1 MTEHETDE
9 TEHVTDETEHV
20 TEHETEH
27 ETEYKIV
34 DPATNS
40 LVRRYPTS
48 DDATVERAIAAA
60 AEEFADWRRRP
71 IKERADAVL
80 AVSREFEKRR
90 EELAAIIT
98 REMGKTTR
106 EALGEVD
113 LSAAIFG
120 YYADHG
126 PAFAADQRLDIRGGD
141 DVVVR
146 SEPLGALLGVMPWN
160 YPYYQVARFVAP
172 NLVLGNTVILKH
184 APNCP
189 ESAQA
194 IEDIMRAAGLPAG
207 AYVNVYATNEQVAR
221 VIADRRVQG
230 VSLTGSER
238 AGRAVGEVAG
248 RHLKKYVLEL
258 GGSDPFIVLPDAD
271 LEAAVRAAVQGRMG
285 NAGQACTASKRF
297 IVVDPL
303 YDRFLDA
310 FTDAVRALTVGDPT
324 DDGVSFGPLSSEE
337 AARTVITQVR
347 DAVEQGAT
355 AVTGGS
361 RPAREGAFVEPTVL
375 TGVAPGMRAYQ
386 EEIFGPVAV
395 VHRVPDT
402 ATAIRLAND
411 TPYGLGSVVFG
422 RDIPAAKAV
431 ADALDVGMVSINGP
445 SDTQEDLPFG
455 GVKLSGVGRELGE
468 YGMTEFVNRKVI
480 RVRGQDR

>member
-1 MTEHETDE
+1 M
-9 TEHVTDETEHV
+9 
-20 TEHETEH
+20 
-27 ETEYKIV
+27 TEYKIV
-34 DPATNS
+34 DPATNV

-48 DDATVERAIAAA
+48 DDATVDRAVEAAA
-60 AEEFADWRRRP
+60 AEFTAWRRRP
-71 IKERADAVL
+71 VKERADAVL
-80 AVSREFEKRR
+80 AVSREFENRR
-90 EELAAIIT
+90 EELAAIVT

-113 LSAAIFG
+113 LSAAIFA
-120 YYADHG
+120 YYAEHG
-126 PAFAADQRLDIRGGD
+126 PDLAADQRLDIRGGD

-146 SEPLGALLGVMPWN
+146 SEPLGVLLGVMPWN
-160 YPYYQVARFVAP
+160 YPYYQVARFAAP
-172 NLVLGNTVILKH
+172 NLVLGNTVVLKH

-207 AYVNVYATNEQVAR
+207 AYINVYATNQQVAR
-221 VIADRRVQG
+221 VIADPRVQG

-258 GGSDPFIVLPDAD
+258 GGSDPFVVLPDAD
-271 LEAAVRAAVQGRMG
+271 LEAAVAAAVEGRMG

-303 YDRFLDA
+303 YDRFLGA

-337 AARTVITQVR
+337 AARAVIAQVN
-347 DAVEQGAT
+347 DAVERGAT
-355 AVTGGS
+355 AVTGGK

-375 TGVAPGMRAYQ
+375 TGVTPGMRAYQ

-422 RDIPAAKAV
+422 RDLAAAKAV
-431 ADALDVGMVSINGP
+431 ADALDVGMVSING
-445 SDTQEDLPFG
+445 SSQTQEDLPFG
-455 GVKLSGVGRELGE
+455 GVKLSGVGRELGA
-468 YGMTEFVNRKVI
+468 YGMAEFVNRKVI
-480 RVRGQDR
+480 RVRGRAS

>member
-1 MTEHETDE
+1 MTD
-9 TEHVTDETEHV
+9 
-20 TEHETEH
+20 
-27 ETEYKIV
+27 YQIV
-34 DPATNS
+34 DPATNT

-48 DDATVERAIAAA
+48 DDATVERAVAAA
-60 AEEFADWRRRP
+60 SEEFAHWRRRP
-71 IKERADAVL
+71 IEERADLVQ
-80 AVSREFEKRR
+80 AVSRQFEKRR

-113 LSAAIFG
+113 LSAAIFA
-120 YYADHG
+120 YYAEQG
-126 PAFAADQRLDIRGGD
+126 PGFAADQRLDIRGGD

-160 YPYYQVARFVAP
+160 YPYYQVARFAAP
-172 NLVLGNTVILKH
+172 NLVLGNTVVLKH

-194 IEDIMRAAGLPAG
+194 IEDMMRAAGLPAG
-207 AYVNVYATNEQVAR
+207 AYVNVYASNEQVAR
-221 VIADRRVQG
+221 VIADPRVQG

-258 GGSDPFIVLPDAD
+258 GGSDPFVVLPDAD
-271 LEAAVRAAVQGRMG
+271 LEAAVAAAVEGRMG

-297 IVVDPL
+297 IVVDSVH
-303 YDRFLDA
+303 DRFLDA
-310 FTDAVRALTVGDPT
+310 FTEAVRALTIGDPT
-324 DDGVSFGPLSSEE
+324 DEGVSFGPLSSEQ
-337 AARTVITQVR
+337 AARTVIAQVD
-347 DAVEQGAT
+347 DAVAKGAT
-355 AVTGGS
+355 AVTGGR
-361 RPAREGAFVEPTVL
+361 RPRREGAFVEPTVL
-375 TGVAPGMRAYQ
+375 TGVTPGMRAYQ

-411 TPYGLGSVVFG
+411 TPYGLGGVVFG
-422 RDIPAAKAV
+422 RDLGAAKAV

-445 SDTQEDLPFG
+445 SGTQEDLPFG
-455 GVKLSGVGRELGE
+455 GVKLSGVGRELGA
-468 YGMTEFVNRKVI
+468 YGMSEFVNRKVI
-480 RVRGQDR
+480 RVRG

>member
-1 MTEHETDE
+1 MTQYQ
-9 TEHVTDETEHV
+9 V
-20 TEHETEH
+20 
-27 ETEYKIV
+27 V
-34 DPATNS
+34 DPATNI
-40 LVRRYPTS
+40 LVRRYPTAG
-48 DDATVERAIAAA
+48 DAGIDHAVEAAA
-60 AEEFADWRRRP
+60 TEFTTWRRRP
-71 IKERADAVL
+71 VQERADAVR
-80 AVSREFEKRR
+80 AVAREFESRR
-90 EELAAIIT
+90 AELAAIIT

-113 LSAAIFG
+113 LSAAIFA
-120 YYADHG
+120 YYAEHG
-126 PAFAADQRLDIRGGD
+126 PAFAADRRLDIRGGD

-160 YPYYQVARFVAP
+160 YPYYQVARFAAP
-172 NLVLGNTVILKH
+172 NLVLGNTILLKH

-194 IEDIMRAAGLPAG
+194 VEDIMRAAGLPAG

-221 VIADRRVQG
+221 VIADPRVQG

-258 GGSDPFIVLPDAD
+258 GGSDPFVVLPDAD
-271 LEAAVRAAVQGRMG
+271 LEAAVAAAVEGRMG

-297 IVVDPL
+297 IVVEPL
-303 YDRFLDA
+303 HDRFLAA
-310 FTDAVRALTVGDPT
+310 FADAVRELTVGDPA
-324 DDGVSFGPLSSEE
+324 DDGVAIGPLAGEE
-337 AARTVITQVR
+337 AARTVIAQVD
-347 DAVEQGAT
+347 DAVARGAT
-355 AVTGGS
+355 VVTGGGRPS
-361 RPAREGAFVEPTVL
+361 RAGAFVEPTVL
-375 TGVAPGMRAYQ
+375 TGVTPDMRAYR

-402 ATAIRLAND
+402 EAAIRLAND

-422 RDIPAAKAV
+422 RDLAAAQAV
-431 ADALDVGMVSINGP
+431 ADALDVGMVSVNG
-445 SDTQEDLPFG
+445 SSQTQEDLPFG

-468 YGMTEFVNRKVI
+468 YGMAEFVNRKVI
-480 RVRGQDR
+480 RLRGGAG

>member
-1 MTEHETDE
+1 M
-9 TEHVTDETEHV
+9 
-20 TEHETEH
+20 
-27 ETEYKIV
+27 TEYKVV
-34 DPATNS
+34 DPATNTV
-40 LVRRYPTS
+40 VRRYAPS
-48 DDATVERAIAAA
+48 DEGTVDRAIAAA
-60 AEEFADWRRRP
+60 AEEFADWRRRS
-71 IKERADAVL
+71 IKDRADAVL
-80 AVSREFEKRR
+80 AVSHEFKNRR
-90 EELAAIIT
+90 DELAATIT

-106 EALGEVD
+106 EALAEVD
-113 LSAAIFG
+113 LAAAIFA
-120 YYADHG
+120 YYAERG
-126 PAFAADQRLDIRGGD
+126 PAFAADERLDIRGGD

-146 SEPLGALLGVMPWN
+146 SEPLGALLGIMPWN

-172 NLVLGNTVILKH
+172 NLVLGNTIILKH
-184 APNCP
+184 APSCP

-194 IEDIMRAAGLPAG
+194 IEEVMRAAGLPAG

-221 VIADRRVQG
+221 IVADQRVQG

-271 LEAAVRAAVQGRMG
+271 LEAAVRAAVQGRMS

-297 IVVDPL
+297 IVVDPV

-310 FTDAVRALTVGDPT
+310 FTDAVRSLTVGEPT
-324 DDGVSFGPLSSEE
+324 DDSVSFGPLSSEE
-337 AARTVITQVR
+337 AALRVMAQVN
-347 DAVEQGAT
+347 DAVERGAT
-355 AVTGGS
+355 AVTGGA
-361 RPAREGAFVEPTVL
+361 RPLRSGAFVEPTIL
-375 TGVAPGMRAYQ
+375 TGVTPDMPAYH

-402 ATAIRLAND
+402 AEAIRLAND

-422 RDIPAAKAV
+422 REASAARAV

-455 GVKLSGVGRELGE
+455 GVKLSGVGRELGA
-468 YGMTEFVNRKVI
+468 YGMSEFVNRKVI
-480 RVRGQDR
+480 RVRG

>member
-1 MTEHETDE
+1 M
-9 TEHVTDETEHV
+9 
-20 TEHETEH
+20 
-27 ETEYKIV
+27 TEYKIV
-34 DPATNS
+34 NPATNT
-40 LVRRYPTS
+40 LVRRYPTA
-48 DDATVERAIAAA
+48 DDATVDRAIEAA
-60 AEEFADWRRRP
+60 AEEFTDWRRRP
-71 IKERADAVL
+71 VKERADAAL
-80 AVSREFEKRR
+80 AVSREFETRR

-106 EALGEVD
+106 EALAEVD
-113 LSAAIFG
+113 LSAAIFA
-120 YYADHG
+120 YYAEHG

-160 YPYYQVARFVAP
+160 YPYYQVARFAAP

-184 APNCP
+184 APSCP

-221 VIADRRVQG
+221 IIEDPRVQG

-238 AGRAVGEVAG
+238 AGRAVGEAAG

-271 LEAAVRAAVQGRMG
+271 LEAAVSAAVEGRMG

-303 YDRFLDA
+303 HDRFLGA
-310 FTDAVRALTVGDPT
+310 FTDAVRALTTGDPT
-324 DDGVSFGPLSSEE
+324 DDNVSFGPLSSEE
-337 AARTVITQVR
+337 AARTVIAQVS

-355 AVTGGS
+355 AVTGGT
-361 RPAREGAFVEPTVL
+361 RPTRTGAFIEPTIL
-375 TGVAPGMRAYQ
+375 TGVTPDMRAYH

-422 RDIPAAKAV
+422 RDIAAAKAV

-445 SDTQEDLPFG
+445 SGTQEDLPFG
-455 GVKLSGVGRELGE
+455 GVKLSGVGRELGA
-468 YGMTEFVNRKVI
+468 YGMSEFVNRKVI
-480 RVRGQDR
+480 RVRGRAS

>member
-1 MTEHETDE
+1 M
-9 TEHVTDETEHV
+9 
-20 TEHETEH
+20 
-27 ETEYKIV
+27 TEYKIV
-34 DPATNS
+34 DPATNR
-40 LVRRYPTS
+40 LVRRYSTA
-48 DDATVERAIAAA
+48 DDATVDRVVEAAA
-60 AEEFADWRRRP
+60 AEFADWRRRP
-71 IKERADAVL
+71 VKERAELVL

-106 EALGEVD
+106 EARGEVD
-113 LSAAIFG
+113 LSAAIFA
-120 YYADHG
+120 YYAEHG
-126 PAFAADQRLDIRGGD
+126 PDFAADQRLDIRGGD

-146 SEPLGALLGVMPWN
+146 SEPLGVLLGVMPWN
-160 YPYYQVARFVAP
+160 YPYYQVARFAAP
-172 NLVLGNTVILKH
+172 NLVLGNTIILKH

-194 IEDIMRAAGLPAG
+194 IEDMMRAAGLPAG

-221 VIADRRVQG
+221 VIADPRVQG

-258 GGSDPFIVLPDAD
+258 GGSDPFVVLPDAD
-271 LEAAVRAAVQGRMG
+271 LEVAVGAAVEGRMG

-297 IVVDPL
+297 IVVDSV

-310 FTDAVRALTVGDPT
+310 FTDAVRDLTVGDPT
-324 DDGVSFGPLSSEE
+324 EDGVPFGPLSSEE
-337 AARTVITQVR
+337 AARTVIAQVD
-347 DAVEQGAT
+347 DAVAKGAT
-355 AVTGGS
+355 AVTGGK

-375 TGVAPGMRAYQ
+375 TGVTPGMRAYR

-402 ATAIRLAND
+402 ETAIRLAND

-422 RDIPAAKAV
+422 RDLDAAKAV

-445 SDTQEDLPFG
+445 SGTQEDLPFG
-455 GVKLSGVGRELGE
+455 GVKLSGVGRELGA
-468 YGMTEFVNRKVI
+468 YGMSEFVNRKVI
-480 RVRGQDR
+480 RVRG

>member
-1 MTEHETDE
+1 M
-9 TEHVTDETEHV
+9 
-20 TEHETEH
+20 
-27 ETEYKIV
+27 TEYKIV
-34 DPATNS
+34 DPTTNA

-48 DDATVERAIAAA
+48 DDATVDRAIAAA
-60 AEEFADWRRRP
+60 AEEFAQWRRRP

-80 AVSREFEKRR
+80 AVSREFEHRR
-90 EELAAIIT
+90 ADLAAIIT

-106 EALGEVD
+106 EALAEVD
-113 LSAAIFG
+113 LSAAIFA
-120 YYADHG
+120 YYAEHG
-126 PAFAADQRLDIRGGD
+126 PDFAADQRLDIRGGD

-146 SEPLGALLGVMPWN
+146 CEPLGALLGVMPWN
-160 YPYYQVARFVAP
+160 YPYYQVARFAAP

-184 APNCP
+184 APSCP

-207 AYVNVYATNEQVAR
+207 AYVNVYASNEQVAR
-221 VIADRRVQG
+221 AIADPRVHG

-271 LEAAVRAAVQGRMG
+271 LQAAVSAAVEGRMG

-310 FTDAVRALTVGDPT
+310 FTAAVRGLTIGDPT
-324 DDGVSFGPLSSEE
+324 DDSVSFGPLSSEE
-337 AARTVITQVR
+337 AARTVIAQVR

-355 AVTGGS
+355 AVAGGS
-361 RPAREGAFVEPTVL
+361 RPARGGAFVEPTVL
-375 TGVAPGMRAYQ
+375 TGVTPAMRAYR

-422 RDIPAAKAV
+422 RDIAAAKAV
-431 ADALDVGMVSINGP
+431 GDALDVGMVSINGP
-445 SDTQEDLPFG
+445 SGTQEDLPFG
-455 GVKLSGVGRELGE
+455 GVKLSGVGRELGS
-468 YGMTEFVNRKVI
+468 YGMNEFVNRKVI
-480 RVRGQDR
+480 RVRGRAG

>member
-1 MTEHETDE
+1 MTEHETTPE
-9 TEHVTDETEHV
+9 TK
-20 TEHETEH
+20 HESQ
-27 ETEYKIV
+27 YKIV
-34 DPATNS
+34 DPATNT

-48 DDATVERAIAAA
+48 DDAAVDRAVSAAA
-60 AEEFADWRRRP
+60 DEFAEWRRRP
-71 IKERADAVL
+71 VKERADLVL
-80 AVSREFEKRR
+80 AVSREFEARR

-113 LSAAIFG
+113 LSAAIFA
-120 YYADHG
+120 YYAEHG
-126 PAFAADQRLDIRGGD
+126 PDFAADQRLDIRGGG

-172 NLVLGNTVILKH
+172 NLVLGNTVVLKH
-184 APNCP
+184 APSCP

-194 IEDIMRAAGLPAG
+194 IEDMMRAAGLPAG

-221 VIADRRVQG
+221 VITDPRVQG

-238 AGRAVGEVAG
+238 AGRAVGEIAG

-258 GGSDPFIVLPDAD
+258 GGSDPFVVLPDAD
-271 LEAAVRAAVQGRMG
+271 LEAAVGAAVEGRMG

-297 IVVDPL
+297 IVVDSV
-303 YDRFLDA
+303 YDRFLEA

-337 AARTVITQVR
+337 AARTVIAQVD
-347 DAVEQGAT
+347 DAVERGAT
-355 AVTGGS
+355 AVTGGR

-375 TGVAPGMRAYQ
+375 TGVTPGMRAYR

-402 ATAIRLAND
+402 AAAVHLAND

-422 RDIPAAKAV
+422 RDIAAAKAV

-445 SDTQEDLPFG
+445 SGTQEDLPFG
-455 GVKLSGVGRELGE
+455 GVKLSGVGRELGA
-468 YGMTEFVNRKVI
+468 YGMAEFVNRKVI
-480 RVRGQDR
+480 RVRGEAGGADQVG

>member
-1 MTEHETDE
+1 M
-9 TEHVTDETEHV
+9 
-20 TEHETEH
+20 
-27 ETEYKIV
+27 TEYKIV
-34 DPATNS
+34 DPATNR

-48 DDATVERAIAAA
+48 DDATVDRAVEVAAA
-60 AEEFADWRRRP
+60 EFADWRRRP
-71 IKERADAVL
+71 VKERAELVL

-113 LSAAIFG
+113 LSAAIFA
-120 YYADHG
+120 YYAERG
-126 PAFAADQRLDIRGGD
+126 PDFAADQRLDIRGGD

-146 SEPLGALLGVMPWN
+146 SEPLGVLLGVMPWN
-160 YPYYQVARFVAP
+160 YPYYQVARFAAP
-172 NLVLGNTVILKH
+172 NLVLGNTIVLKH

-194 IEDIMRAAGLPAG
+194 IEDMMRAAGLPAG

-221 VIADRRVQG
+221 VIADPRVQG

-258 GGSDPFIVLPDAD
+258 GGSDPFVVLPDAD
-271 LEAAVRAAVQGRMG
+271 LAAAVRAAVEGRMG

-297 IVVDPL
+297 IVVDSV

-310 FTDAVRALTVGDPT
+310 FTDAVRALAVGDPT
-324 DDGVSFGPLSSEE
+324 DEGVAFGPLSSEE
-337 AARTVITQVR
+337 AARTVIAQVD
-347 DAVEQGAT
+347 DAVEKGAT
-355 AVTGGS
+355 AVTGGK

-375 TGVAPGMRAYQ
+375 TGVTPGMRAYR
-386 EEIFGPVAV
+386 EEIFGPVAI

-422 RDIPAAKAV
+422 RDLDTAKAV
-431 ADALDVGMVSINGP
+431 AAALDVGMVSINGP
-445 SDTQEDLPFG
+445 SGTQEDLPFG
-455 GVKLSGVGRELGE
+455 GVKLSGVGRELGA
-468 YGMTEFVNRKVI
+468 YGMSEFVNRKVV
-480 RVRGQDR
+480 RVRG